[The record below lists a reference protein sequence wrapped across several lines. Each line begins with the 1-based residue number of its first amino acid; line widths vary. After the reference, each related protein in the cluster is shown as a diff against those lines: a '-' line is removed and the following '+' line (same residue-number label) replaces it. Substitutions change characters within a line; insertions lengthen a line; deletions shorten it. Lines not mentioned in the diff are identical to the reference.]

1 MKGIQKFLL
10 VSGISVIA
18 IGLLYGITPKIILEG
33 IVGLSVEDNEL
44 HIFRAIMG
52 LYCGVGGLLIVGS
65 FHKEHIRSALL
76 LETVFLGGLAGGRV
90 LSFVVDGNFHWFAML
105 ATSVEISLFIIC
117 AVLLNKTQQLSAAG
131 SIQTVQ
137 EGLPTRGALSS
148 NQHL

>member
-52 LYCGVGGLLIVGS
+52 LYCGIGGLLIASS

-105 ATSVEISLFIIC
+105 ATSVEIPLFIIC
-117 AVLLNKTQQLSAAG
+117 AVLQKKQSNKTQQLSAAG
-131 SIQTVQ
+131 AIQTV
-137 EGLPTRGALSS
+137 
-148 NQHL
+148 